1 MSNTES
7 IDEVLAQNVPLRL
20 DNQMDAPVP
29 VYKPIK
35 IDRKKENEE
44 VERFQ
49 ITGDIQI
56 LERVYEKRIP
66 TLWKWTSTHYIPGLT
81 CCSREDLFAEFTLVF
96 VKAAQE
102 YQRKRGPFN
111 TCLFTF
117 LLNRIKNIKNSRY
130 TKKRRAKDYYGPLSG
145 MVLSLDYSYSDK
157 EGSEVSLKDII
168 PDEKEIA
175 KHPITNLLLEETLDM
190 LSQKNHDIKEF
201 FRKLSDGNSLTTLIK
216 EYRIRTGSLKLTRTQ
231 VKQLSGKRRCVNI
244 VSDLIKKKGGVKESF
259 SIVDYEVKRTLL
271 HYRIEMKKTNEVDFI
286 LKTIRKL
293 RKNRLEYLGM
303 IKESKQIVNVF

>member
-7 IDEVLAQNVPLRL
+7 AAEALAQHVPLRF
-20 DNQMDAPVP
+20 DNQIDNPVCE
-29 VYKPIK
+29 PIY
-35 IDRKKENEE
+35 IDKEKENKE
-44 VERFQ
+44 VKRFQ
-49 ITGDIQI
+49 MTGDIQI

-66 TLWKWTSTHYIPGLT
+66 TLWKWTSNHYIPGLT

-96 VKAAQE
+96 VKAAHE
-102 YQRKRGPFN
+102 YQIKRGTFN

-117 LLNRIKNIKNSRY
+117 LLNRIKNIKSSRY
-130 TKKRRAKDYYGPLSG
+130 AKKRRAKDYDGPLSG
-145 MVLSLDYSYSDK
+145 MVLSLDYSYSNK
-157 EGSEVSLKDII
+157 EGSDVSLKDII

-175 KHPITNLLLEETLDM
+175 KHPATNLLLEETLDM

-216 EYRIRTGSLKLTRTQ
+216 EYRIRTGSLKLTRPQ
-231 VKQLSGKRRCVNI
+231 VKLLSGKRRCVNI
-244 VSDLIKKKGGVKESF
+244 VSNLIKKKGGVKESF

-271 HYRIEMKKTNEVDFI
+271 HYRIEMEKTNEVDFI

-293 RKNRLEYLGM
+293 RNNRHEYLG
-303 IKESKQIVNVF
+303 IGQESKKIRNGF